1 MSISRTGILLLGF
14 LLAACILSCTALA
27 LGGAQK
33 YKVDLTNILMK
44 AQDEINSEGSV
55 SDKTYNKF
63 KSFMEKSE
71 EQFGMKGSYVKAE
84 NVMKCFDTARSEPD
98 KAFYQYQ
105 SAKIEITYVFD
116 MLKTEVAE
124 E

>member
-1 MSISRTGILLLGF
+1 MNVSRTGILLLGIVLVA
-14 LLAACILSCTALA
+14 LLVSCTALA
-27 LGGAQK
+27 LTGAKK

-44 AQDEINSEGSV
+44 IQDEINNEGAV
-55 SDKTYNKF
+55 SDKSYNKF
-63 KSFMEKSE
+63 KSFMAKSE
-71 EQFGMKGSYVKAE
+71 PEFGKKGSYVKAE
-84 NVMKCFDTARSEPD
+84 KVEECLDIARAEPD

-105 SAKIEITYVFD
+105 SAKLEISAVFD